1 MASGEVYNGPA
12 KLVKLRGG
20 QDRLGEGLA
29 EVVEQVGVAN
39 QRRQQLLLLALDA
52 NRGEPRRLA
61 AADQRRPLAAPVGS
75 TRRPAPP
82 ATLPVIAESAVQ
94 PAVELAAVEAL
105 DLAVGDRRDAG
116 GQPLAQPGP
125 ALRRVGLP
133 ADSLE
138 IPQLGDQRPGLV
150 EHGADGRGALAL
162 HQA

>member
-52 NRGEPRRLA
+52 DRGEPRRLA

-94 PAVELAAVEAL
+94 PAIELAAVETL
-105 DLAVGDRRDAG
+105 NLAVSIGE
-116 GQPLAQPGP
+116 PK
-125 ALRRVGLP
+125 
-133 ADSLE
+133 
-138 IPQLGDQRPGLV
+138 
-150 EHGADGRGALAL
+150 
-162 HQA
+162 